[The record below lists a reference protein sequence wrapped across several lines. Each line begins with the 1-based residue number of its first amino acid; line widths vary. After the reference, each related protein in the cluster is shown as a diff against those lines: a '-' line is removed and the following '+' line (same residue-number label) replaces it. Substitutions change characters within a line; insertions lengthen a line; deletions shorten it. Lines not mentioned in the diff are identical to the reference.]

1 MLQPPVPCEH
11 LVGIFRVR
19 RCGENATARCA
30 RCGRAFC
37 DKHLRGTPPTCVD
50 CLRPRTTTFSDDD
63 LSWSSSPVSSGS
75 SDAPFE
81 GGGGAFGGGGAS
93 GSWDPSSSPT
103 ELTPDDYAAFDAMTE
118 SDHGS
123 SGYDS

>member
-11 LVGIFRVR
+11 LVGIFLVR
-19 RCGENATARCA
+19 RCGENASARCA
-30 RCGRAFC
+30 RCGRAMC

-50 CLRPRTTTFSDDD
+50 CLRPRSTIISDGDFSV
-63 LSWSSSPVSSGS
+63 SSSSSAGP

-93 GSWDPSSSPT
+93 GSWDPSSSSPT
-103 ELTPDDYAAFDAMTE
+103 DFTPDDYAAFDAMTE
-118 SDHGS
+118 SDQGG